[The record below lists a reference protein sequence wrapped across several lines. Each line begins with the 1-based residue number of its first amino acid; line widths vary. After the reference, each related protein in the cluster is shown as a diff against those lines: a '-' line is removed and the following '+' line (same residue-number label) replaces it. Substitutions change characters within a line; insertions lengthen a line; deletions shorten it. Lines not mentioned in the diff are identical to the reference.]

1 MLASARGALRQPH
14 DSQFVEDADP
24 YSVGA
29 DSISASESFRCRE
42 LAREAGARPC
52 ILSIAK
58 YFVIRRKLC
67 PKF

>member
-1 MLASARGALRQPH
+1 MLARRDLAVPLTSRV
-14 DSQFVEDADP
+14 VEDADP

-29 DSISASESFRCRE
+29 DSISARGSFRCRE
-42 LAREAGARPC
+42 LAREANVRPC

-58 YFVIRRKLC
+58 YFIIRRKLC

>member
-1 MLASARGALRQPH
+1 MLARRDLAVPLTSRV
-14 DSQFVEDADP
+14 VEDTAP

-29 DSISASESFRCRE
+29 DSISARGSFRCRE
-42 LAREAGARPC
+42 LAREADVRPC

-58 YFVIRRKLC
+58 FFIIRRKLC

>member
-1 MLASARGALRQPH
+1 MLATARGALRQPH
-14 DSQFVEDADP
+14 DSRGVEDADP

-29 DSISASESFRCRE
+29 DSISARGSFRCRE
-42 LAREAGARPC
+42 LAREADVRPC

-58 YFVIRRKLC
+58 YFIIRRKLC

>member
-1 MLASARGALRQPH
+1 MFATARGALRQPH
-14 DSQFVEDADP
+14 DSRAVEDTDP

-29 DSISASESFRCRE
+29 DSISARESFRCRA
-42 LAREAGARPC
+42 LVREADVRPC

-58 YFVIRRKLC
+58 YFIIRRKLC

>member
-1 MLASARGALRQPH
+1 MSATARGALRQPH
-14 DSQFVEDADP
+14 DSRVVEDTTP

-29 DSISASESFRCRE
+29 DSISARGSFRFRE
-42 LAREAGARPC
+42 LAREADVRPC

-58 YFVIRRKLC
+58 YFTIRRKLC

>member
-14 DSQFVEDADP
+14 DSRVVEDADP

-29 DSISASESFRCRE
+29 DSISARGSFRCRK
-42 LAREAGARPC
+42 LARETNACPC

-58 YFVIRRKLC
+58 HFITRRKLW

>member
-1 MLASARGALRQPH
+1 MLARRDLAVPLTSRV
-14 DSQFVEDADP
+14 VEDADP

-29 DSISASESFRCRE
+29 DSISARESFRCRE
-42 LAREAGARPC
+42 LAREADVRPC

-58 YFVIRRKLC
+58 YFIIRRKLC